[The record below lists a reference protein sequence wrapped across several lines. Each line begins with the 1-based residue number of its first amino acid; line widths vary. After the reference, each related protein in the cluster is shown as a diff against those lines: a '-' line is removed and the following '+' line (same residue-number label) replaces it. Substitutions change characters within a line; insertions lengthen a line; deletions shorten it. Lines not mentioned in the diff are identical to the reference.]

1 MTGIEHTHGQ
11 STVIYS
17 IRLHPLM
24 TQNRFCQIFLAAVLS
39 AALLLICSTAAT
51 GQTDK
56 SQSGRDKIVGA
67 YFEEWSIYGANYNV
81 ADIQNSGAAGV
92 LTHVLYAFANV
103 STTGQCAIADSW
115 ADYQDPYLPSVNG
128 QPYSGSLYGNFAA
141 LLQLK
146 QLHPNLKV
154 LISIGGASATNTT
167 NFSAAAA
174 TAAGRARLA
183 SSCIDLFISGNVAE
197 GISAAGLFDGIDI
210 DWEFPT
216 AADTDNYTALI
227 SEFRSQLAALGAQNK
242 ASYLLTI
249 AAPAGSQNYSNIQLA
264 AVAEELDFLNLET
277 YDYHGTWETTT
288 NHAAPLLESPFDPA
302 RGKGLTVDATVTA
315 YLEAGVSA
323 SKLVVGIPAYGR
335 GWTGVPNV
343 NHGLYQSSSGP
354 APSPAGDPLATDG
367 VATYRTLTTFPS
379 SGYTI
384 YHDFFSFADWLYNPA
399 PETFWTYDDPGS
411 VTAKMAYAKL
421 RAGGLAG
428 GFEWAIKDDD
438 ANATLIK
445 TISNGLRLLP

>member
-1 MTGIEHTHGQ
+1 MALIEEDGQ
-11 STVIYS
+11 SAVIYS
-17 IRLHPLM
+17 IRLYPLM
-24 TQNRFCQIFLAAVLS
+24 TQNRFRQIFLAAVLS
-39 AALLLICSTAAT
+39 AALLLMCSTAAA

-115 ADYQDPYLPSVNG
+115 ADYQDPFLPSVNG
-128 QPYSGSLYGNFAA
+128 QPYSGPLYGNFAA

-146 QLHPNLKV
+146 QLHPKLEV

-174 TAAGRARLA
+174 TVAGRARLA
-183 SSCIDLFISGNVAE
+183 SSCVDLFISGNVAE

-354 APSPAGDPLATDG
+354 APAPAGDSL
-367 VATYRTLTTFPS
+367 V
-379 SGYTI
+379 
-384 YHDFFSFADWLYNPA
+384 
-399 PETFWTYDDPGS
+399 
-411 VTAKMAYAKL
+411 
-421 RAGGLAG
+421 
-428 GFEWAIKDDD
+428 
-438 ANATLIK
+438 
-445 TISNGLRLLP
+445 